1 VDPKIAHVVW
11 KLGYAAR
18 RGVVAMRGPSLLHQ
32 AARDWKEE
40 EIRVCSDE
48 QAVTGELGGM
58 EKNQKEVAVML
69 VICNDALSLQSL
81 LRDAPEIRVLLS
93 HENDE
98 EKGIRTIQELRNKK
112 KK

>member
-40 EIRVCSDE
+40 EIRVYSNE
-48 QAVTGELGGM
+48 
-58 EKNQKEVAVML
+58 
-69 VICNDALSLQSL
+69 
-81 LRDAPEIRVLLS
+81 
-93 HENDE
+93 
-98 EKGIRTIQELRNKK
+98 
-112 KK
+112 